1 MADDYFTKAE
11 KIKQKVRNLDWEK
24 KIKLLEKDFED
35 KKFSKEEFLDK
46 KRQVYSEVLDQ
57 MSEINQEKMKLNKDH
72 SAEPIEDDYLSDED
86 LEIFQEQLTPF
97 QYMSLTKDYLGEFDS
112 QDIVFSDDFRK
123 FENLENFV
131 HWECVKKIEKL
142 RIHNNYFSCEFM
154 DKNELVIK
162 DIACLNE
169 LSKLEE
175 LVFDDEGNLGDR
187 IKVDYF
193 SSKQLSNIKQLE
205 IHGLWDLSFLQNSFS
220 DNHNIYETLEIIK
233 NDLKTLERAVY
244 SGSIEATTS
253 TNEQSN
259 IELDSNSEDV
269 LTRHLLKLSEVEDQF
284 RQLTNKF
291 EEINFKLDKLSN
303 RLSKIQADNQIRFQD
318 IESAIT
324 SGAIT
329 TQLSSKPKTD
339 SKSEILPGSS
349 QPQDLGSIS
358 YKDTETSETS
368 QQIQSVN
375 TTATVLTET
384 FQAEEKILPQELSP
398 KKQYEFAT
406 SFLKV
411 GDYSTAERA
420 FREFVLSN
428 SEHELAGSAQYWY
441 AETFRIRQLYTDA
454 ASAYLEGYQKYPKGN
469 KAPINLLKLGVSM
482 VQIGEKDQ
490 GCKMINGVELQYPK
504 ANQSVIQKAKYESK
518 KFECIKEDS

>member
-1 MADDYFTKAE
+1 MRFT
-11 KIKQKVRNLDWEK
+11 
-24 KIKLLEKDFED
+24 
-35 KKFSKEEFLDK
+35 
-46 KRQVYSEVLDQ
+46 
-57 MSEINQEKMKLNKDH
+57 
-72 SAEPIEDDYLSDED
+72 
-86 LEIFQEQLTPF
+86 
-97 QYMSLTKDYLGEFDS
+97 
-112 QDIVFSDDFRK
+112 
-123 FENLENFV
+123 
-131 HWECVKKIEKL
+131 
-142 RIHNNYFSCEFM
+142 
-154 DKNELVIK
+154 
-162 DIACLNE
+162 
-169 LSKLEE
+169 SKLII
-175 LVFDDEGNLGDR
+175 LILFC
-187 IKVDYF
+187 
-193 SSKQLSNIKQLE
+193 
-205 IHGLWDLSFLQNSFS
+205 LSFLQNSFS

-244 SGSIEATTS
+244 SGSIEVKTS
-253 TNEQSN
+253 SNEQSN
-259 IELDSNSEDV
+259 IELNSNSEDV

-318 IESAIT
+318 IESAIS
-324 SGAIT
+324 SGEVT

-339 SKSEILPGSS
+339 TKSEILPGSS

-368 QQIQSVN
+368 QQIESVD
-375 TTATVLTET
+375 TTATVVTET
-384 FQAEEKILPQELSP
+384 FQAEEKILPQDLSP

-420 FREFVLSN
+420 FREFVLDN

>member
-1 MADDYFTKAE
+1 MRFT
-11 KIKQKVRNLDWEK
+11 L
-24 KIKLLEKDFED
+24 KLIFI
-35 KKFSKEEFLDK
+35 
-46 KRQVYSEVLDQ
+46 VLF
-57 MSEINQEKMKLNKDH
+57 N
-72 SAEPIEDDYLSDED
+72 
-86 LEIFQEQLTPF
+86 
-97 QYMSLTKDYLGEFDS
+97 
-112 QDIVFSDDFRK
+112 
-123 FENLENFV
+123 
-131 HWECVKKIEKL
+131 
-142 RIHNNYFSCEFM
+142 
-154 DKNELVIK
+154 
-162 DIACLNE
+162 
-169 LSKLEE
+169 
-175 LVFDDEGNLGDR
+175 
-187 IKVDYF
+187 
-193 SSKQLSNIKQLE
+193 
-205 IHGLWDLSFLQNSFS
+205 LSFLQNSFS

-244 SGSIEATTS
+244 SGSIEINTS
-253 TNEQSN
+253 SNEQSN
-259 IELDSNSEDV
+259 IELDNNSEDV
-269 LTRHLLKLSEVEDQF
+269 LTRHLLKLSEVENQF

-318 IESAIT
+318 IESSIS
-324 SGAIT
+324 SGEST

-339 SKSEILPGSS
+339 VTKSEILPGSS
-349 QPQDLGSIS
+349 QPQDLGTIS

-368 QQIQSVN
+368 QQIQSVD
-375 TTATVLTET
+375 TTATVVTET
-384 FQAEEKILPQELSP
+384 FQAEEKILPQDLSP
-398 KKQYEFAT
+398 EKQYEFAT

-428 SEHELAGSAQYWY
+428 TEHELAGSAQYWY

-454 ASAYLEGYQKYPKGN
+454 ASAYLEGYQKYPKGT